1 LEKAMTTID
10 AGRDGAQLHPLH
22 SMLLAFPLALFVC
35 ALISDIAYLRTAV
48 IQWSNFSAWLI
59 TGALVFGGFA
69 FAWAIVAAVFPRRTT
84 RARARA
90 FLAAVGVMWIAG
102 LINAFQHS
110 HDGWPSV
117 GALGLTLSILSSVFA
132 LVAAA
137 IGYSSQPVREIV
149 R

>member
-1 LEKAMTTID
+1 MTTVD
-10 AGRDGAQLHPLH
+10 TRGGAMLHPLH
-22 SMLLAFPLALFVC
+22 SILLAFPLALFTSG
-35 ALISDIAYLRTAV
+35 LMSDIAYLNTAV

-69 FAWAIVAAVFPRRTT
+69 LAWAIIAAVFPRRTSRG
-84 RARARA
+84 RALA
-90 FLAAVGVMWIAG
+90 FLAAVAVMWIAG

-117 GALGLTLSILSSVFA
+117 GALGLALSIISSLSA

-137 IGYSSQPVREIV
+137 IGYSAPTVRGIA

>member
-1 LEKAMTTID
+1 MTTIEGSRS
-10 AGRDGAQLHPLH
+10 ATLHPIH
-22 SMLLAFPLALFVC
+22 AMLLAFPLALFVS

-59 TGALVFGGFA
+59 TGGLVFGGLA
-69 FAWAIVAAVFPRRTT
+69 GAWAIIAAVFPRRVARG
-84 RARARA
+84 RALLFVAA
-90 FLAAVGVMWIAG
+90 LAVMWIAG

-117 GALGLTLSILSSVFA
+117 GALGLTLSIISSLFA
-132 LVAAA
+132 LAAAA
-137 IGYSSQPVREIV
+137 IGYSSQPVRGTV

>member
-1 LEKAMTTID
+1 MTSVED
-10 AGRDGAQLHPLH
+10 NRGATLHPLH
-22 SMLLAFPLALFVC
+22 AILLAFPLALFV
-35 ALISDIAYLRTAV
+35 AGLISDVAYLNTAV

-59 TGALVFGGFA
+59 TGALVFGGFVLV
-69 FAWAIVAAVFPRRTT
+69 WAIIAAVFPRRTSRG
-84 RARARA
+84 RALA
-90 FLAAVGVMWIAG
+90 FLAAAAIMWITG

-117 GALGLTLSILSSVFA
+117 GTLGLILSIVSSLFA

-137 IGYSSQPVREIV
+137 IGYSAPSVRGIA

>member
-1 LEKAMTTID
+1 MTTID
-10 AGRDGAQLHPLH
+10 AGRGATLHPLH
-22 SMLLAFPLALFVC
+22 SILLAFPLALFVSG
-35 ALISDIAYLRTAV
+35 LVSDIAYLRTAV

-69 FAWAIVAAVFPRRTT
+69 LAWAIIAAVFPRRTSRG
-84 RARARA
+84 RALA
-90 FLAAVGVMWIAG
+90 FLAAVAVMWIAG

-117 GALGLTLSILSSVFA
+117 GALGLTLSIISSLSA
-132 LVAAA
+132 LVAAV
-137 IGYSSQPVREIV
+137 IGYSAPSVRGIV

>member
-1 LEKAMTTID
+1 MTTVE
-10 AGRDGAQLHPLH
+10 GSRGAALHPIH
-22 SMLLAFPLALFVC
+22 AILLAFPVALFVSG
-35 ALISDIAYLRTAV
+35 LVTDIAYLNTAV

-59 TGALVFGGFA
+59 TGALVFGGLTL
-69 FAWAIVAAVFPRRTT
+69 AWAILGALFPRRTT
-84 RARARA
+84 RGRALA
-90 FLAAVGVMWIAG
+90 FLVMVAIMWIAG

-117 GALGLTLSILSSVFA
+117 GALGLTLSIISSLFA

-137 IGYSSQPVREIV
+137 IGYSSQPVEGIV

>member
-1 LEKAMTTID
+1 MTTVED
-10 AGRDGAQLHPLH
+10 NRGAMLHPVH
-22 SMLLAFPLALFVC
+22 SILLAFPLALFVC
-35 ALISDIAYLRTAV
+35 GLISDIAYLRTAV

-59 TGALVFGGFA
+59 TGALIFGGFA
-69 FAWAIVAAVFPRRTT
+69 MAWAIVAAVLPRRASRG
-84 RARARA
+84 RALA
-90 FLAAVGVMWIAG
+90 FLAAVAVMWIAG

-117 GALGLTLSILSSVFA
+117 GALGLTLSILSSLAA

-137 IGYSSQPVREIV
+137 IGYSAQSVRGIV

>member
-1 LEKAMTTID
+1 MTTVE
-10 AGRDGAQLHPLH
+10 GNGGAMLHPIH
-22 SMLLAFPLALFVC
+22 AILLAFPLALFVSG
-35 ALISDIAYLRTAV
+35 LVTDVAYLNTAV

-69 FAWAIVAAVFPRRTT
+69 LAWAIVMAIFPRRTT
-84 RARARA
+84 RGRALA
-90 FLAAVGVMWIAG
+90 FLAAVAIMWIAG

-117 GALGLTLSILSSVFA
+117 GALGLTLSIISSLFA
-132 LVAAA
+132 LIAAA
-137 IGYSSQPVREIV
+137 IGYSSQPARGIV

>member
-1 LEKAMTTID
+1 MTAIED
-10 AGRDGAQLHPLH
+10 GRGPTLHPIH
-22 SMLLAFPLALFVC
+22 AMLLAFPLALFVC
-35 ALISDIAYLRTAV
+35 ALVSDIAYLNTAV

-59 TGALVFGGFA
+59 TGALVFGGLA
-69 FAWAIVAAVFPRRTT
+69 GAWAIVAAVFPRRTT
-84 RARARA
+84 RRRALLFVA
-90 FLAAVGVMWIAG
+90 ALAVRWVAG

-117 GALGLTLSILSSVFA
+117 GALGLTLSIISSLFA

-137 IGYSSQPVREIV
+137 IGYSGPSVKGIV

>member
-1 LEKAMTTID
+1 
-10 AGRDGAQLHPLH
+10 
-22 SMLLAFPLALFVC
+22 LLAFPLALF
-35 ALISDIAYLRTAV
+35 ASGLMSDIAYLNTAV

-69 FAWAIVAAVFPRRTT
+69 LAWAIIAAVFPRRSSRG
-84 RARARA
+84 RALA
-90 FLAAVGVMWIAG
+90 FLAAVAIMWITG

-117 GALGLTLSILSSVFA
+117 GALGLTLSIISSLSA
-132 LVAAA
+132 LIAAA
-137 IGYSSQPVREIV
+137 IGYSAPSVRGIV